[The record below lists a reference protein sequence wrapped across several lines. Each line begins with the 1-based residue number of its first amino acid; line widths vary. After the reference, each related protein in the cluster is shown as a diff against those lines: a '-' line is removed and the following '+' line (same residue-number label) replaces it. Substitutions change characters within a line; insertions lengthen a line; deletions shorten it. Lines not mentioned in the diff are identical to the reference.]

1 MPSWKSPFSNTFGY
15 IITIYF
21 MQGKTKLLSLIDK
34 SKQSDALT
42 MVIKDNAS
50 NIINDY
56 GPENIGKL
64 TLLNNVNNTFKKY
77 DPNDKPTR
85 SKYND
90 VAKLIIMKDYIA
102 EFVWYILTGI
112 LVINMT
118 TNFILEQNCI

>member
-1 MPSWKSPFSNTFGY
+1 
-15 IITIYF
+15 
-21 MQGKTKLLSLIDK
+21 MQGKSKLLSLIDK
-34 SKQSDALT
+34 DKNSEALT
-42 MVIKDNAS
+42 TVIKDNAS

-64 TLLNNVNNTFKKY
+64 KILSKVQNIFKEYKQE
-77 DPNDKPTR
+77 DKASR

-90 VAKLIIMKDYIA
+90 VARLIIMKDYIA